1 MSFLYLLKPFSLP
14 TKTFFS
20 KVDEYL
26 ASQGKPK
33 VFSRHFEG
41 VFSDQKICQGCPHR
55 YEREQTFMALNLTVK
70 SNNLQESLDQVN
82 PFLNL
87 NEIKPVPN
95 LQRSLFRLTLFA
107 TFVTYLIVGVS

>member
-1 MSFLYLLKPFSLP
+1 MTSYYTVLFS
-14 TKTFFS
+14 TF

-33 VFSRHFEG
+33 AFSKHFEG

-70 SNNLQESLDQVN
+70 SNNLQESLDQVGGLGLY
-82 PFLNL
+82 FGLL
-87 NEIKPVPN
+87 AFMCY
-95 LQRSLFRLTLFA
+95 QTLSSF
-107 TFVTYLIVGVS
+107 